1 MVKHVGM
8 EIENEMQDVDDDYI
22 ITIRWKGYDTRQE
35 IFSISKGGDFGLMDS
50 SDMRDLARAL
60 TYYAA
65 KLMEEANQKEED
77 EHDKNYWD
85 RLEKAD

>member
-1 MVKHVGM
+1 
-8 EIENEMQDVDDDYI
+8 
-22 ITIRWKGYDTRQE
+22 
-35 IFSISKGGDFGLMDS
+35 MDS

-65 KLMEEANQKEED
+65 KLMEEANQKEEEELD
-77 EHDKNYWD
+77 RNYWD